1 MFLLSNFLSAF
12 AMILDKVL
20 QLYTIVIFVAVAIQ
34 WVRPDPFHPIVQ
46 TLRAVTEPI
55 FDGVRRLPFAV
66 VGMLDLSPMIVL
78 LLIWF
83 LRLFVVN
90 SLLDLSLRMR

>member
-1 MFLLSNFLSAF
+1 MFLMSNFVSAC
-12 AMILDKVL
+12 ATILDKVL

-34 WVRPDPFHPIVQ
+34 WVRPDPFNPIVQ
-46 TLRAVTEPI
+46 TLRAVTEPV
-55 FDGVRRLPFAV
+55 FNWVRRLPFAV

-83 LRLFVVN
+83 IRLFVVS
-90 SLLDLSLRMR
+90 SLVDLAVRLR